1 MRPLAKV
8 ALRAETARRGLRKLL
23 VCAVAAG
30 EAFSLQRKVTACA
43 APQGSLVS
51 SGGLPTKDLYLIRQR
66 AIVTRLLL
74 LAVVLT
80 APAFAATS
88 AQDYAERLRR
98 AESATDQLIE
108 RDPPATAEEIVSAM
122 RAIKQSLPAREEVEL
137 DGQPVRVNNAW
148 LHEALDLVIK
158 NVNGDDEQLRSML
171 VEIADRLYQLEQRV
185 SAVQKQSAAPQADDH
200 TRIQRI
206 LARSEYVPA
215 EKKDSAIQRWLTKA
229 RDKIVE
235 LLMRLFGGRRAPS
248 GGFNAGTVS
257 VFRVIIAIILLA
269 AASFGLGKMMRR
281 WRLRRQKEND
291 EDVREVLGEELAG
304 DVTAGDL
311 LTRANELARQGD
323 FRGAIRRA
331 YIALLCDL
339 EQRGKVRLHRAKTNR
354 DYLDELKPERSLYP
368 TFSVMTGAFEH
379 VWYGH
384 ELATESEFNDFIT
397 LYQETVS

>member
-1 MRPLAKV
+1 LA
-8 ALRAETARRGLRKLL
+8 ATG
-23 VCAVAAG
+23 
-30 EAFSLQRKVTACA
+30 
-43 APQGSLVS
+43 
-51 SGGLPTKDLYLIRQR
+51 
-66 AIVTRLLL
+66 
-74 LAVVLT
+74 
-80 APAFAATS
+80 FAATS

-108 RDPPATAEEIVSAM
+108 RDPPATAEEVVTTM

-185 SAVQKQSAAPQADDH
+185 SAVQKQSAAPQDD
-200 TRIQRI
+200 RARLERI

-215 EKKDSAIQRWLTKA
+215 EKKESAIQRWLTKV

-235 LLMRLFGGRRAPS
+235 LLMRLFGGRRAQS
-248 GGFNAGTVS
+248 GRFNAGTVS
-257 VFRVIIAIILLA
+257 VFRIIIAIVLLA

-281 WRLRRQKEND
+281 RRLRRQKEKD
-291 EDVREVLGEELAG
+291 DDVREVLGEELAD
-304 DVTAGDL
+304 DVTANEL
-311 LTRANELARQGD
+311 LTRAKELARQGD

-397 LYQETVS
+397 LYQETVR